1 MLLYYC
7 PSISFSNTYVRIFS
21 GFYFITGNKK
31 DKTIEELHRKN
42 GLNSSI
48 RHITTDVVLIDITQR
63 SEFIQVYKLKINVV
77 TQLQESYV
85 SALLSFTAGMIS
97 QFVFIWLVNQPNLM
111 TTEALKC
118 SLKAKWQVPLKILCS
133 WHSPF

>member
-1 MLLYYC
+1 MNVDLSLSYSLGLFLSRTGPKLLCYC
-7 PSISFSNTYVRIFS
+7 TTVPVFLLVIQMCVFFPEKR
-21 GFYFITGNKK
+21 GFYFITGNEKE
-31 DKTIEELHRKN
+31 KTIEELHRKN

-63 SEFIQVYKLKINVV
+63 SEFIQVYKLQINVV

-97 QFVFIWLVNQPNLM
+97 QFVFI
-111 TTEALKC
+111 
-118 SLKAKWQVPLKILCS
+118 
-133 WHSPF
+133 